1 MYVYRR
7 GALCIAQ
14 LSSMGILLDSNT
26 KVPHALTFIKTASRG
41 SKLTYRICMKALKL
55 NNCESGVSTF
65 VSFAAGHRSIHWI
78 LFLSICF
85 ALYVVAYKI
94 QIMCHTFF
102 RTHLIVDYGL

>member
-1 MYVYRR
+1 MYIGVGLYV
-7 GALCIAQ
+7 L
-14 LSSMGILLDSNT
+14 LSYQVWGYLWTSNT

-55 NNCESGVSTF
+55 NNCESGVLTF

-102 RTHLIVDYGL
+102 RTHLIVDHGL